1 MAVDLDHAALDG
13 IGAHYGLRFI
23 VLFGSRATGSP
34 APTPESDTDIAVLGC
49 HRAVWLD
56 LLTELQKA
64 AGCTEIDA
72 VRLEN
77 ADPLFR
83 HEVMSLGILLW
94 GDGDDF
100 ANYRAY
106 AYRDFID
113 SADLRRLERRLME
126 RKMELIRRELGCS
139 GMN

>member
-1 MAVDLDHAALDG
+1 M
-13 IGAHYGLRFI
+13 
-23 VLFGSRATGSP
+23 
-34 APTPESDTDIAVLGC
+34 DIAVLGC
-49 HRAVWLD
+49 HRAVWLNV
-56 LLTELQKA
+56 LTELQNA
-64 AGCTEIDA
+64 ADCTEVDA

-94 GDGDDF
+94 GDEDDF

-126 RKMELIRRELGCS
+126 RKMELIRRELG
-139 GMN
+139 